1 MSNSKID
8 QPRTHSQ
15 CIPMAVP
22 SVVSSE
28 LLSRRERE
36 VPGNIKGKITF
47 RELAER
53 RIITKGL
60 NGAAAWL
67 RAKVGVFPIDIEIQ
81 QSGDVYEMVVRVTY
95 RPLPPVPEV
104 VYERQES

>member
-1 MSNSKID
+1 
-8 QPRTHSQ
+8 
-15 CIPMAVP
+15 MAVP
-22 SVVSSE
+22 STVPSDI
-28 LLSRRERE
+28 LSRRERE
-36 VPGNIKGKITF
+36 LPETAPKTVTL

-67 RAKVGVFPIDIEIQ
+67 RAKVGVFPIDIQIQ
-81 QSGDVYEMVVRVTY
+81 QVDDVYEMIVRVTY

-104 VYERQES
+104 VYERREP

>member
-1 MSNSKID
+1 
-8 QPRTHSQ
+8 
-15 CIPMAVP
+15 MAAPSTVP
-22 SVVSSE
+22 KNELSVVPSE
-28 LLSRRERE
+28 LLSRKERE
-36 VPGNIKGKITF
+36 LPRSGKKTIEF

-67 RAKVGVFPIDIEIQ
+67 RAKVGVFPIDIQFE

-104 VYERQES
+104 VYERHDA